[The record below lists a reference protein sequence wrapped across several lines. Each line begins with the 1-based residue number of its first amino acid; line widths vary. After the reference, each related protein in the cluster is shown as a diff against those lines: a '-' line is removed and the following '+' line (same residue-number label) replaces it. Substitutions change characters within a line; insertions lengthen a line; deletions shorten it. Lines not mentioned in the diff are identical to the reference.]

1 MRTFY
6 YAGVDGRGRQSK
18 GRVQADDE
26 ADLQE
31 KLRESGVW
39 LIEARAEAADAGAA
53 NKVGNVGR
61 RELINFCTLMGFL
74 TKVGI
79 PLVSALE
86 ISANDCEKPA
96 FAIVLVDLKRNIES
110 GFQLAEALE
119 RYPRVFSQNFTNLI
133 RAGEQSGSL
142 PEAFAELKRYLEW
155 LEQMSADVK
164 QATIYPAVVMVAT
177 ILFVLILFTFVVPK
191 FVALL
196 TVTKV
201 ALPWPTRV
209 VFGASDFM
217 KSSWWIVIGTLIGVP
232 MTVKFLQRRYEEFA
246 CAWDRFWFKLPVAG
260 PLSHMLVMARFSQN
274 LAILYRNGVPLIS
287 ALKLVEGLLGSKLAA
302 KATADITRRIEEG
315 ESFSE
320 AMRHHDVFPLLL
332 LRMTLIGER
341 TGQLDQSLEN
351 VAAYYNLQV
360 PQRLKRLF
368 SMMEPALILF
378 LVTVVGFVA
387 MAVFLPILSLMQSI
401 K

>member
-1 MRTFY
+1 MRTFA
-6 YAGVDGRGRQSK
+6 YAGVDGRGRHSK
-18 GRVQADDE
+18 GRLQAEDE
-26 ADLQE
+26 ADLE
-31 KLRESGVW
+31 ERLRGNGVW
-39 LIEARAEAADAGAA
+39 LIESRAETGSAGAA
-53 NKVGNVGR
+53 TRVGRVSR

-79 PLVSALE
+79 PLVQALE
-86 ISANDCEKPA
+86 ISANDCDKPA
-96 FAIVLVDLKRNIES
+96 FALVLIDLKRHIES

-119 RYPRVFSQNFTNLI
+119 RYPKVFTQNFTNLI

-164 QATIYPAVVMVAT
+164 QATIYPVVVLVAT
-177 ILFVLILFTFVVPK
+177 LLFVLILFTFVVPK
-191 FVALL
+191 FVVLL

-217 KSSWWIVIGTLIGVP
+217 KSWWWLILGVGFGVP
-232 MTVKFLQRRYEEFA
+232 LLVGFLRRRSEPFA
-246 CAWDRFWFKLPVAG
+246 CAWDRHWYQLPVAG

-287 ALKLVEGLLGSKLAA
+287 ALKLVEGLLGSRLAS
-302 KATADITRRIEEG
+302 KATMDISRRIEEG

-320 AMRHHDVFPLLL
+320 AMRHHDVFPMLL

-341 TGQLDQSLEN
+341 TGQLDEALAN
-351 VAAYYNLQV
+351 VASYYNLQV

-368 SMMEPALILF
+368 SLLEPALILF

-387 MAVFLPILSLMQSI
+387 LAVFLPILSLMQNI